1 MVPNGL
7 DPSSMT
13 PFTDQKRNQEANAPG
28 ASAAG
33 AGRGAVN
40 PALAVPEIG
49 AGGGRGFLSPA
60 SANPALPTPTATQ
73 APQANAAAAG
83 TPSATGMVTREGN
96 RYSGSNISGDI
107 SINGATPHNGGRIS
121 AQNEAAAENLARGF
135 RPGMGSEFAAAPQPQ
150 LGFGP
155 GSVLERQQQGGFT
168 GVIGQQ
174 SGNGNMWSCTPEQQR
189 RDAEVQASSIHKQTS
204 ALGVGALRSMDAQDL
219 ETTRGFNNLQREVMQ
234 QTGANT
240 RAAGQNAAELQRA
253 AMREGGENT
262 RSGFRSRSEAERT
275 QIERD
280 RLGMEQKGF
289 GFKTRAGER
298 LEGLQS
304 AYAAAKTP
312 EERNSLATQIRQIQG
327 GEKPEQWAFAPGGQT
342 VDPKTGLAVT
352 QPGVI
357 FNKSTGQVAPQSV
370 GHTSESQKFEAGQVY
385 VDGQGRKAKFN
396 GTTWDLD

>member
-49 AGGGRGFLSPA
+49 AGGGRGFVSPA

-107 SINGATPHNGGRIS
+107 SINGATPHNGCRIS

-150 LGFGP
+150 L
-155 GSVLERQQQGGFT
+155 
-168 GVIGQQ
+168 
-174 SGNGNMWSCTPEQQR
+174 
-189 RDAEVQASSIHKQTS
+189 
-204 ALGVGALRSMDAQDL
+204 
-219 ETTRGFNNLQREVMQ
+219 
-234 QTGANT
+234 
-240 RAAGQNAAELQRA
+240 
-253 AMREGGENT
+253 
-262 RSGFRSRSEAERT
+262 
-275 QIERD
+275 
-280 RLGMEQKGF
+280 
-289 GFKTRAGER
+289 
-298 LEGLQS
+298 
-304 AYAAAKTP
+304 
-312 EERNSLATQIRQIQG
+312 
-327 GEKPEQWAFAPGGQT
+327 
-342 VDPKTGLAVT
+342 
-352 QPGVI
+352 
-357 FNKSTGQVAPQSV
+357 
-370 GHTSESQKFEAGQVY
+370 
-385 VDGQGRKAKFN
+385 
-396 GTTWDLD
+396 

>member
-1 MVPNGL
+1 
-7 DPSSMT
+7 
-13 PFTDQKRNQEANAPG
+13 
-28 ASAAG
+28 
-33 AGRGAVN
+33 
-40 PALAVPEIG
+40 
-49 AGGGRGFLSPA
+49 
-60 SANPALPTPTATQ
+60 
-73 APQANAAAAG
+73 
-83 TPSATGMVTREGN
+83 
-96 RYSGSNISGDI
+96 
-107 SINGATPHNGGRIS
+107 
-121 AQNEAAAENLARGF
+121 
-135 RPGMGSEFAAAPQPQ
+135 
-150 LGFGP
+150 
-155 GSVLERQQQGGFT
+155 
-168 GVIGQQ
+168 
-174 SGNGNMWSCTPEQQR
+174 
-189 RDAEVQASSIHKQTS
+189 
-204 ALGVGALRSMDAQDL
+204 MDAQDL
-219 ETTRGFNNLQREVMQ
+219 ETTRGFNNLQREAMQ
-234 QTGANT
+234 QTGANA
-240 RAAGQNAAELQRA
+240 RAAGQNAAELQRT

-262 RSGFRSRSEAERT
+262 RLGFRSRSEAERT

-289 GFKTRAGER
+289 GFKTRASER